1 MKKVDTIQ
9 KHLSWYIAV
18 GISFSV
24 LVGLVSCKR
33 AQMQEPRVTRASPKT
48 KRSLG
53 GFSRVDGTPYLWAAI
68 GSESGRSDYSFFESG
83 KSSYGGNVYN
93 YVFFDTVSESTDRLL
108 PTNDCLI
115 IGTTRYPE
123 LKDGDTA
130 GLPVQ
135 WFLYSLV
142 KRDSNGD
149 KEFTY
154 EDKKTIALSDFNGK
168 NYVEVISD
176 VESIFGQSMRG
187 SNSLIVFYNKDA
199 KRYFSVID
207 LLNKKLLTTKEMP
220 SLGDDVQ

>member
-1 MKKVDTIQ
+1 MIKVNAIQ
-9 KHLSWYIAV
+9 KHLNWYIAV
-18 GISFSV
+18 GISFSI
-24 LVGLVSCKR
+24 LIILVSCKR
-33 AQMQEPRVTRASPKT
+33 VQTEGPSVTRANPKT

-53 GFSRVDGTPYLWAAI
+53 GFRRVEGTQYLWATI
-68 GSESGRSDYSFFESG
+68 GSEEGRGYSYFDSS

-93 YVFFDTVSESTDRLL
+93 YVFFDTISESTDRLF
-108 PTNDCLI
+108 PTNDYLI
-115 IGTTRYPE
+115 VGTTRYPE
-123 LKDGDTA
+123 LKDGDTTA
-130 GLPVQ
+130 LPVQ

-142 KRDSNGD
+142 KKDSNGD

-154 EDKKTIALSDFNGK
+154 EDKKTIALSDCSGK

-176 VESIFGQSMRG
+176 VESIFGQSQRD

-207 LLNKKLLTTKEMP
+207 LPNKKLLTTKELP